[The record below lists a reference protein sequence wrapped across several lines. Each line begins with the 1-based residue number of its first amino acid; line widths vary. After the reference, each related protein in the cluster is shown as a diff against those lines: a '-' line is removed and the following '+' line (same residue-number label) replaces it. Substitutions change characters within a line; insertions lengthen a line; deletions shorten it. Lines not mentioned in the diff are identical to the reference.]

1 MFTKLITLLA
11 VPALLGAQQMTD
23 SNGFKPISLVD
34 AIRLAKE
41 NNVSN
46 ITAANSVRSANLQIR
61 AAKAQLYPGVS
72 TSLNQSK
79 SSGQRLG
86 QSGTLVDYASSW
98 TYATGL
104 SISQVLFD
112 GGKSF
117 ADVRSAKANVVAQEA
132 GLTSQEFNI
141 GLQVKQQ
148 YNAVLAAKEQ
158 EAAGRAQLELAQ
170 QELAV
175 SIAKVNAGAA
185 PVVDSLNSVVG
196 VGNAQVAILN
206 ALQALRSASAAL
218 TTLVGTDYL
227 VTANPADTVDLPRA
241 VIDSASLMQWALD
254 GPAIRQSQAQLNAAT
269 ATQRSA
275 RSAYLP
281 TINAGF
287 SYGGNGT
294 SVYGVGPDPFPY
306 SKSLSLRVN
315 YPIFNGYGRENNI
328 AAAQIQAENAQAQI
342 KNQKLMAQQ
351 TIITQI
357 GLLRNDEETMRVQ
370 QTSIT
375 ASQEALRVN
384 QQRYA
389 LGAGTLVDLLTSQS
403 NLIQARNALITT
415 RLNYRNARAQIEA
428 FIGRD
433 LP

>member
-1 MFTKLITLLA
+1 MFTKLITLFA

-23 SNGFKPISLVD
+23 SNGFKPISLAD
-34 AIRLAKE
+34 ALRLAKE

-46 ITAANSVRSANLQIR
+46 ITAANGVRSANLQIR

-72 TSLNQSK
+72 ASLGQNK

-86 QSGTLVDYASSW
+86 QSGTLVDYASAW
-98 TYATGL
+98 TYSTGL
-104 SISQVLFD
+104 RITQTLFD
-112 GGKSF
+112 GGRSF
-117 ADVRSAKANVVAQEA
+117 ADVRSAKAGVVAQEA
-132 GLTSQEFNI
+132 TLTSQEFNI
-141 GLQVKQQ
+141 GFQVKQQ

-206 ALQALRSASAAL
+206 AQQTLRSASAAL

-241 VIDSASLMQWALD
+241 VIDSATLMQWALD
-254 GPAIRQSQAQLNAAT
+254 GPAIRQFQAQLNAAT

-275 RSAYLP
+275 KSQYLP
-281 TINAGF
+281 TVTAGF
-287 SYGGNGT
+287 NYSGNGT

-306 SKSLSLRVN
+306 SKALSVGLS
-315 YPIFNGYGRENNI
+315 YPIFNGYSRENQI
-328 AAAQIQAENAQAQI
+328 AAAQINAENAQAQI
-342 KNQKLMAQQ
+342 KNQKLLAQQ

-357 GLLRNDEETMRVQ
+357 GLLRNDEQTMAVQ
-370 QTSIT
+370 QTSIR
-375 ASQEALRVN
+375 ASEEALRVS
-384 QQRYA
+384 QQRYS
-389 LGAGTLVDLLTSQS
+389 LGAGTLVDLLTAQS
-403 NLIQARNALITT
+403 NLIQARNQLITT